1 MLQTETS
8 LEELLQSVPLSVERV
23 DDVLTVFDEW
33 RLEHVRQERENAVQ
47 GLPLAGSVLTI
58 SHTSEEFGQD
68 RKVKDKWRGEK
79 GVFTLVE
86 NVHNVAA
93 THEKLGIILVDSAL

>member
-23 DDVLTVFDEW
+23 DNVLAGFDEW
-33 RLEHVRQERENAVQ
+33 CLEHVRQERENAVQ

-58 SHTSEEFGQD
+58 SHSGEEFGQD
-68 RKVKDKWRGEK
+68 RKVKDKRCGKK